1 MPKQTFFN
9 LPAEKRENFL
19 DLAIEEFAT
28 HTFKAAS
35 ISRIVKQAGI
45 AKGSFYQ
52 YFEDKKDLYLYLIQ
66 LAGEQKA
73 AFFNSFTPPK
83 PDLGTFEFLRW
94 AFGIR
99 IQFEVANP
107 KLNQVAYKAFF
118 DDAPFLDEVLKE
130 GERQA
135 DEFTKSLIARGSALG
150 DLDPNL
156 DPELATFIF
165 NSIFLHLGEFLMK
178 RLNVSPEELL
188 QERPFLFESPEADR
202 LFNGIMDILEQ
213 GMGRKKDEG

>member
-1 MPKQTFFN
+1 MPKPTFFN
-9 LPAEKRENFL
+9 LPDDKREHIL
-19 DLAIEEFAT
+19 TLAIDEFAQNSYQS
-28 HTFKAAS
+28 AS

-73 AFFNSFTPPK
+73 AFFNRFTPPK
-83 PDLGTFEFLRW
+83 ESMGTFEFLRW
-94 AFGIR
+94 AFSIR
-99 IQFEVANP
+99 VQFEVENP
-107 KLNQVAYKAFF
+107 KLNQIAYKAFF
-118 DDAPFLDEVLKE
+118 DDAPFIKDVLKE

-135 DEFTKSLIARGSALG
+135 DVFTQDLLARGSASG

-156 DPELATFIF
+156 DPQLATFIF
-165 NSIFLHLGEFLMK
+165 NSVFLHLGEYLIK
-178 RLNVSPEELL
+178 RLEIPTESLT
-188 QERPFLFESPEADR
+188 QERPLLFDQPEADQ

-213 GMGRKKDEG
+213 GMGTKNRS